1 MKNTAI
7 VVQARRELNAE
18 KKRRRVDAVKDL
30 IEQVDRLEDMLINVK
45 HQIDEIA

>member
-1 MKNTAI
+1 MKTTAI
-7 VVQARRELNAE
+7 VVQARKELNRE

-30 IEQVDRLEDMLINVK
+30 LEQVDRLEDMLINVK